1 MKDFNNNFMKITK
14 EKDKYY
20 EVIKKPITLESVEDE
35 LKRLKDEKRNRGY
48 EVYDEQIRQL
58 EKKIKLM
65 KDLK

>member
-1 MKDFNNNFMKITK
+1 MKITK

-35 LKRLKDEKRNRGY
+35 LKRLKDEKRNRGF

-58 EKKIKLM
+58 EKKIKVIKEL
-65 KDLK
+65 